1 MILYSENSVLK
12 MRSSLTTTP
21 RPSNGNDALLL
32 VFLSL
37 ARVIL
42 QLGTTSG
49 SKMARLTFFAT
60 ISTTLLCLGLTRGSI
75 YPTGHFEYVSKVTTD
90 NADDFVKK
98 HVDAGKTIF
107 IRTIASEG

>member
-49 SKMARLTFFAT
+49 SKMARLTFSRLFLLRYFVSGLPVAVFILQAT
-60 ISTTLLCLGLTRGSI
+60 SSMSVKLPQTTQMTL
-75 YPTGHFEYVSKVTTD
+75 
-90 NADDFVKK
+90 
-98 HVDAGKTIF
+98 
-107 IRTIASEG
+107 